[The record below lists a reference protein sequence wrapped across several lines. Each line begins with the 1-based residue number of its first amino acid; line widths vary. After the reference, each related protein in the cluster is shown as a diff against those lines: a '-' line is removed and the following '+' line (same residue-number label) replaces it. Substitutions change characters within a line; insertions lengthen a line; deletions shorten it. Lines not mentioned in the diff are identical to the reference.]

1 MTCGDV
7 VRLTNASDQVSE
19 NCRHH
24 PVCKL
29 TPAWH
34 HKTNACNDEA
44 VQCVV
49 KPTYRDCGLDELLDL
64 ALSGIGSQGSEHL
77 THLGHL
83 EHGSRVNKMRSPLH
97 LEPFTRPNLRVSP
110 IIQGLS

>member
-7 VRLTNASDQVSE
+7 VRLTNASDQGPE

-29 TPAWH
+29 TPAWL

-49 KPTYRDCGLDELLDL
+49 NPTYRDSGLDELLNL
-64 ALSGIGSQGSEHL
+64 ALGGIGSQGSEHL

-83 EHGSRVNKMRSPLH
+83 EHGSRVNKILLSSPL
-97 LEPFTRPNLRVSP
+97 
-110 IIQGLS
+110 